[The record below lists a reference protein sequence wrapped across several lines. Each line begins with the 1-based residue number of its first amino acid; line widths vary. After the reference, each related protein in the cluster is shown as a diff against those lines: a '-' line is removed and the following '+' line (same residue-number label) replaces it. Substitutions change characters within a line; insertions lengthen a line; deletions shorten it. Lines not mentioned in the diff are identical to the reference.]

1 MFSIKEERIM
11 KNYTDLDVWK
21 IARKL
26 VKTVYSLTSQFPNT
40 EIYSITNQINRS
52 VISIPSNI
60 AEGIGRQSDKETI
73 QFLYIAKG
81 SLFELETQLY
91 LAFDLEYISK
101 DKLDNI
107 LEEITS
113 CKKLLNG
120 FINYFKSKK

>member
-1 MFSIKEERIM
+1 M
-11 KNYTDLDVWK
+11 KDYTELEVW
-21 IARKL
+21 IASRKL
-26 VKTVYSLTSQFPNT
+26 VKIVYGLTSKFPNAELYSL
-40 EIYSITNQINRS
+40 TNQINRS

-91 LAFDLEYISK
+91 LAYDLEYISK

-107 LEEITS
+107 LNEITS

-120 FINYFKSKK
+120 FINYFKNKK